1 MKSHKVASVSLVKWL
16 LSNFSDYINNVE
28 ASNKILERIK
38 KNDALKLEL
47 KNKNKSDNLHVKAA
61 KENKGEDKIDFFMDD
76 IVDVEGEKM
85 EEPLVELPPPPIP
98 DKKKGVLHRLKG
110 WRMKPLSKSKAE
122 KGAGDKFKLDKSA
135 EEFERLGN
143 AAQSNKEQLVAEEKK
158 DVVKKPKVVDRK
170 KGFKLFGNRKDKL
183 SDIGSK
189 FEVERREWLVEQRN
203 KELKRLK
210 SMEEKGNTRKSAI
223 EKKVLEKESKRLE
236 IEEAKKIRAAIA
248 EVTRPNRRLV
258 RKIKDMAI
266 DVNIKGFFKKKEKI
280 EGVLLKEGA
289 SKKVISSGEPVK
301 GDVKLSE
308 VKRPQKLSEVNFI
321 KRRIYDGR
329 DALADLDFKLARH
342 IYVEVMDSYN
352 LLKDGDK
359 AKVYEDIKELYDDRK
374 RAESMFA
381 K

>member
-1 MKSHKVASVSLVKWL
+1 MCWL
-16 LSNFSDYINNVE
+16 PAMPY
-28 ASNKILERIK
+28 
-38 KNDALKLEL
+38 
-47 KNKNKSDNLHVKAA
+47 
-61 KENKGEDKIDFFMDD
+61 
-76 IVDVEGEKM
+76 
-85 EEPLVELPPPPIP
+85 
-98 DKKKGVLHRLKG
+98 
-110 WRMKPLSKSKAE
+110 
-122 KGAGDKFKLDKSA
+122 SA
-135 EEFERLGN
+135 QTITL
-143 AAQSNKEQLVAEEKK
+143 
-158 DVVKKPKVVDRK
+158 
-170 KGFKLFGNRKDKL
+170 
-183 SDIGSK
+183 
-189 FEVERREWLVEQRN
+189 
-203 KELKRLK
+203 
-210 SMEEKGNTRKSAI
+210 
-223 EKKVLEKESKRLE
+223 KESKRLE